1 MEARTTPIPSDSKR
15 RELQDLVD
23 RYKAHSDFYTKASGK
38 YNEHSCRDDFINP
51 LLSILGWDV
60 GNLKGA
66 APQYREVI
74 AENYS
79 SESERPDY
87 TLAVGGN
94 PIYFVEAKKPS
105 VDIVLEDDPS
115 MQARKYG
122 WNAKQR
128 IAVLTNFEDLIIF
141 DTSVMPRNGEGPS
154 VARFRRYG
162 HDEYVAR
169 FDEIYELL
177 SRDSAYSGH
186 FNDVLDKELGSLASG
201 NEHVDEVFLKQI
213 NQWRIELAQSL
224 LRASSAYQN
233 EELLNDAIQDF
244 INQIVF
250 LRICEDKN
258 LPVYHRLIELDSGD
272 TAASITEL
280 LKAADRRYNSGLFSQ
295 TSALQH
301 LDDGVVR
308 NIIEAL
314 YYPQSPYLFDII
326 DSNLFGQIY
335 EMFLAERVIV
345 GKDGEPELAKKKEYK
360 DRSVV
365 ATPAPIAKYIVEK
378 SLSPLCDGATPQHIK
393 ATSCADIAC
402 GSGIFLIEA
411 YQYLLNKTMDW
422 YYQNDPEKLVAIG
435 DGRYKL
441 PFEEKKEILVSCIYG
456 IDIDPH
462 AVEVAKFSLLIK
474 LIEGETGPTVQS
486 ANPILPNLDSNIM
499 VGNSLVSPQE
509 ANAKGASD
517 QDKAAII
524 PFDWASINS
533 GKPFEAVFG
542 NPPYVKTEDMHSL
555 LPRVEMEVYKSEYA
569 SSYKQ
574 FDKYFL
580 FVEQS
585 LKHLAQGGYACFII
599 PNKFF
604 KIASGKLLRKTIATG
619 SHLVSIDDFGDAQLF
634 ADKTIYSS
642 IVLLSRDEQDEFS
655 YRAVSSVEDLYGPGA
670 ESTIF
675 LPASDLGGDPWKLTT
690 DIGFIKRL
698 KAIEED
704 SAPLTNHV
712 EIFNGIQTSAE
723 RHRSY
728 WFLDEEILSEDDNTI
743 TFKRAGK
750 QIEIEKSLLRRFF
763 KPTEEH
769 GFNSYSALKCDKW
782 LLFPYDKSGKLIPID
797 TMKKTYPLAWA
808 YLESIK
814 HELWPKQLK
823 GDGTRDVPNATEQ
836 TWYQYGRTQA
846 LASFNDCEKIIV
858 GILSDQPLYY
868 IDTEDWVIASG
879 GTAGYCAIKMKEESP
894 YCLEYIQAWL
904 TNQNTERIFEMIGSD
919 FEGGFKSRGTSLLK
933 TLRFVEP
940 DLEDDDQRKLYD
952 EVVELSKRIRR
963 INEELKMDKSRK
975 ETVVLTREKEESIAR
990 IEELVNI
997 MYAPKEAE

>member
-1 MEARTTPIPSDSKR
+1 MLSNSTPIPSEAR
-15 RELQDLVD
+15 RQELQDLVD
-23 RYKAHSDFYTKASGK
+23 RYNAHSDFYTKASEK

-51 LLSILGWDV
+51 FLSILGWDV

-87 TLAVGGN
+87 TLSVGGN
-94 PIYFVEAKKPS
+94 PLYFVEAKKPS
-105 VDIVLEDDPS
+105 VDIVHESDPS
-115 MQARKYG
+115 IQARKYG

-141 DTSVMPRNGEGPS
+141 DTSVMPRSGEGPN
-154 VARFRRYG
+154 VARFRKYN
-162 HDEYVAR
+162 HNEYVER
-169 FDEIYELL
+169 FDEIYEIL
-177 SRDSAYSGH
+177 SRDSAYDGH
-186 FNDVLDKELGSLASG
+186 YNAVIDRELGAAASG

-213 NQWRIELAQSL
+213 NQWRIKLAQSL
-224 LRASSAYQN
+224 LDSSSAYQN
-233 EELLNDAIQDF
+233 QELLNDAIQDF
-244 INQIVF
+244 INQIIF

-258 LPVYHRLIELDSGD
+258 LPVYHRLIELNDD
-272 TAASITEL
+272 DAAASITEL
-280 LKAADRRYNSGLFSQ
+280 LRAADRRYNSGLFAQ

-301 LDDGVVR
+301 LSDDVVID
-308 NIIEAL
+308 IIEAL

-335 EMFLAERVIV
+335 EMFLAERVV
-345 GKDGEPELAKKKEYK
+345 LNDKGEPVLAKKKEYK

-365 ATPAPIAKYIVEK
+365 ATPAPIARYIVERA
-378 SLSPLCDGATPQHIK
+378 LSPICNGANPQQIK
-393 ATSCADIAC
+393 TIACADIAC

-411 YQYLLNKTMDW
+411 YQYLMSKCMDW
-422 YYQNDPEKLVAIG
+422 YYLNDPERLVPIG
-435 DGRYKL
+435 EGRYKL
-441 PFEEKKEILVSCIYG
+441 PFEEKKEILISCIFG

-474 LIEGETGPTVQS
+474 LIDGETEPTVQS
-486 ANPILPNLDSNIM
+486 VNPILPNLDSNIM
-499 VGNSLVSPQE
+499 VGNALVSPRE
-509 ANAKGASD
+509 ADAKGASL

-524 PFDWASINS
+524 PFDWATIN
-533 GKPFEAVFG
+533 GGNPFDAVFG
-542 NPPYVKTEDMHSL
+542 NPPYVKTEDMHAL
-555 LPRVEMEVYKSEYA
+555 LPRTEMEVYKAEYA

-585 LKHLAQGGYACFII
+585 LKHLAPGGYACFII

-604 KIASGKLLRKTIATG
+604 KIASGKYLRKVIAAG
-619 SHLVSIDDFGDAQLF
+619 NHLVSIDDFGDAQLF
-634 ADKTIYSS
+634 SDKTIYSS
-642 IVLLSRDEQDEFS
+642 IVLLCRDGQDDFS
-655 YRAVSSVEDLYGPGA
+655 YRAVTGVDDLNKLELEASV
-670 ESTIF
+670 T

-690 DIGFIKRL
+690 DISFIKKLR
-698 KAIEED
+698 AIEEA
-704 SAPLTNHV
+704 SVPLTKHV

-728 WFLDEEILSEDDNTI
+728 WFLDDEISNENDETI
-743 TFKRAGK
+743 LFERAGVL
-750 QIEIEKSLLRRFF
+750 IEIEKQLLRRFF

-769 GFNSYSALKCDKW
+769 GFNSYSSLRCDKW
-782 LLFPYDKSGKLIPID
+782 LLFPYDRSGKLIPID
-797 TMKKTYPLAWA
+797 TMKKVYPHAWA

-814 HELWPKQLK
+814 PELWPKQLK
-823 GDGTRDVPNATEQ
+823 GNGTRDVPNATEQ

-846 LASFNDCEKIIV
+846 LTSFDDCEKIIV
-858 GILSDQPLYY
+858 GILSEQPLYY
-868 IDTEDWVIASG
+868 IDTDDWIIASG
-879 GTAGYCAIKMKEESP
+879 GTAGYCAIKMKDASP

-940 DLEDDDQRKLYD
+940 DLENEDQLKLYE
-952 EVVELSKRIRR
+952 EVVDLSKRIRE
-963 INEELKMDKSRK
+963 INAELNDERPRK
-975 ETVVLTREKEESIAR
+975 EVVVLSREKEGSIAR
-990 IEELVNI
+990 IEELINN
-997 MYAPKEAE
+997 MYAPKDAE